1 MKTLLDEQQLRDG
14 VGRMAA
20 DVTAHY
26 GNRPVT
32 IIGALTG
39 CVVLLADLI
48 RQLKMPLRVGL
59 ARASSYRGATTTPGA
74 VMIDLDM
81 LPDIRDRDVL
91 IIDDI
96 FDTGHTLVELLDQIG
111 DLGPSSIRSA
121 VLLRKQG
128 RQQVDVVPD
137 FFAFEIPDAFVVG
150 YGLDYNDLYRNLPY
164 IAVLEPH
171 ETAEGPP
178 A

>member
-1 MKTLLDEQQLRDG
+1 VKTLLDEQQLREG
-14 VGRMAA
+14 VSRMAA

-74 VMIDLDM
+74 VTIDLDM
-81 LPDIRDRDVL
+81 LPDIRGRDVL
-91 IIDDI
+91 VIDDI

-111 DLGPSSIRSA
+111 DLGPASVRSA
-121 VLLRKQG
+121 VLLRKEG

-137 FFAFEIPDAFVVG
+137 FYAFEIPDAFVVG

-171 ETAEGPP
+171 ETAEGSPV
-178 A
+178 